1 MSVQVKHCNISTI
14 PLVINVPIK
23 QMTNKNRNGNIHITD
38 KFQTE
43 FRPMNTS
50 LTRTSRESNKRPYN
64 SGTMSSGYDD
74 GRYTVGIHP
83 YGQITSFNELSGT
96 SNNSLM
102 LSPTSSV
109 KKKKKYR

>member
-1 MSVQVKHCNISTI
+1 MSVQVKHFNISTI

-38 KFQTE
+38 KFQTV
-43 FRPMNTS
+43 FHPMTTS
-50 LTRTSRESNKRPYN
+50 LTSTSRESTKRPYN
-64 SGTMSSGYDD
+64 SSTMSYGYNE
-74 GRYTVGIHP
+74 GRDTIGIHQ
-83 YGQITSFNELSGT
+83 YGQITSFNDLSGT
-96 SNNSLM
+96 SNKSLM